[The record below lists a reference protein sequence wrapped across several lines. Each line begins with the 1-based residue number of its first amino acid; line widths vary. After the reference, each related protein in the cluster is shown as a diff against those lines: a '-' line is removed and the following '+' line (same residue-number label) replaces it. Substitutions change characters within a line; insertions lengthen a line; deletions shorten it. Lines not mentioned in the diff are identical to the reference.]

1 MPNCS
6 KTLMIL
12 GAGPFQTPGIRKAV
26 GLGYC
31 VISVDDRPESVGH
44 KFSHQYL
51 NCSTVERET
60 LALEAE
66 KLGIDGICT
75 FSSDVAVPS
84 IGYVCD
90 RLGLPGV
97 SLAVAQSMSTKHRF
111 REAQKRAG
119 LPHPAFLIARSPD
132 CLESLERELNFPVV
146 FKPVDSSGSRGVR
159 FLDHASP
166 DDVASAFAFA
176 QSFSS
181 SGTVCVEEFVG
192 DREVGGDGILLD
204 GKLAFLAITEKHLD
218 GFVVTGHSLPS
229 TLAREDQDRIRKA
242 LEDCCRAV
250 GYARGPLNFDVK
262 VGPERVVVLEM
273 SARNGGNGI
282 PAVIKRATGVDVE
295 EATIRLALGEAWRPP
310 EGKGRPRGAASL
322 VFGSRSGGT
331 LVNAGS
337 FAQVQQKVPELVE
350 LNLAVPLGNP
360 VKPFEHNGNLIGY
373 AVFDCE
379 PPASYADVAAR
390 IKDALDLRVEAAQP
404 AQ

>member
-1 MPNCS
+1 MPNRS

-26 GLGYC
+26 ELGYY
-31 VISVDDRPESVGH
+31 VISVDDRPESIGH

-51 NCSTVERET
+51 NCSTVEREA
-60 LALEAE
+60 LATHAQV
-66 KLGIDGICT
+66 LGIDGICT

-84 IGYVCD
+84 VGYVCD

-111 REAQKRAG
+111 REAQKLAK
-119 LPHPAFLIARSPD
+119 LPHPAFLVARSPD
-132 CLESLERELNFPVV
+132 DLEGLERTLSFPVV

-159 FLDHASP
+159 VLDRASP
-166 DDVASAFAFA
+166 DDVASAFVFA
-176 QSFSS
+176 RSFSS
-181 SGTVCVEEFVG
+181 SGTVCVEEFVS

-229 TLAREDQDRIRKA
+229 TLPCEDQDRVRKA
-242 LEDCCRAV
+242 LEECCRAV

-282 PAVIKRATGVDVE
+282 PAVIERATGVDVE
-295 EATIRLALGEAWRPP
+295 EATIRLALGEAWCPAQTQ
-310 EGKGRPRGAASL
+310 EARGAASL

-337 FAQVQQKVPELVE
+337 FAQVRQKVPELVE
-350 LNLAVPLGNP
+350 LNLAVPSGGQ

-379 PPASYADVAAR
+379 PPATYVGLAAR
-390 IKDALDLRVEAAQP
+390 IIDALDLRVEASQP
-404 AQ
+404 VQ